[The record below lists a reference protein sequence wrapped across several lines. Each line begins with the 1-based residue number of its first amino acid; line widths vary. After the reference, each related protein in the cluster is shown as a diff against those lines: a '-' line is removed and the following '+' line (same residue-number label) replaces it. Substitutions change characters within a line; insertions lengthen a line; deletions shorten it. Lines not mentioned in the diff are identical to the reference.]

1 MDWIE
6 RIWHI
11 NPDNGSGTLEVA
23 IMLAVVLLVVFAVR
37 EGRQRRHVVAPTRE
51 THDGAV

>member
-11 NPDNGSGTLEVA
+11 DPDNGSGTLELA
-23 IMLAVVLLVVFAVR
+23 IMLAVALLVVLAMQ
-37 EGRQRRHVVAPTRE
+37 EGRRRLIIDRA
-51 THDGAV
+51 